1 MIKIFDH
8 IILLENISKIGLCA
22 GDVGIVC
29 MLFEDG
35 YLGVQ
40 FMNWHC
46 EVLTKFK
53 LQPSQVRKVNPSD
66 ICHARTTHYAA
77 PSSDADLPASPPIGP
92 NPPLS
97 AAAIPFVNPHWAVF
111 AGTKHIPAGKIGF
124 KPEEWAKT
132 HGTTLPPLS
141 PALPTYKLTRSH
153 VMEICREPSN
163 PVLFGYICAMAW
175 GSQGSGPGGG
185 RHLISAWSDKT
196 KIEAILLKLRAGGL
210 TRCQAYNL
218 FLGKG
223 NIPGLGPA
231 YFTKLLYFFSPE
243 ENFYIMDQWTAK
255 SINLL
260 TGRKVVRLTGDY
272 VAINNT
278 CGNYEAYC
286 EEVDAIAG
294 HLSQSGENI
303 EEMLM
308 SKGGKRPWPW
318 RCHVKST
325 SQPSSRYSST
335 LNQKNYSKTIKNSC
349 FK

>member
-1 MIKIFDH
+1 MKIFDH
-8 IILLENISKIGLCA
+8 IILLENISKGSLCA

-29 MLFEDG
+29 ILFEDG
-35 YLGVQ
+35 DLGVQ
-40 FMNWHC
+40 FMNWHG
-46 EVLTKFK
+46 EVLTKVK

-77 PSSDADLPASPPIGP
+77 PSSDADLPALPPIGP

-124 KPEEWAKT
+124 KPAGWAKN
-132 HGTTLPPLS
+132 HGITLPSPS
-141 PALPTYKLTRSH
+141 PALPTHELDRSD
-153 VMEICREPSN
+153 VRKICRNTSN

-175 GSQGSGPGGG
+175 GSQGAGPGGG
-185 RHLISAWSDKT
+185 RYVRSVWKHALKLE
-196 KIEAILLKLRAGGL
+196 KILLAIRAGSL
-210 TRCQAYNL
+210 TRCEAYNN

-231 YFTKLLYFFSPE
+231 YFTKLLYFFSPQP
-243 ENFYIMDQWTAK
+243 NFYIMDQWTAK

-260 TGRKVVRLTGDY
+260 TGRNVVRISGEI
-272 VAINNT
+272 VSINNT

-286 EEVDAIAG
+286 QEVDTLAR
-294 HLSQSGENI
+294 HLSQSGADI

-308 SKGGKRPWPW
+308 SKGGRRPWPW
-318 RCHVKST
+318 RRHVTCTPKPT
-325 SQPSSRYSST
+325 SRYSST
-335 LNQKNYSKTIKNSC
+335 LNQKNYSKTIENNC
-349 FK
+349 F